1 VVLLEVLEVRL
12 EVLLLLLGGGLGLGG
27 GDLLGS
33 SVLLLVV
40 LNLLLVLLAL
50 HTLCLGLS
58 LLKLLGLSGGG
69 LLISDEHGLEK
80 ELVVLGPLLQRE
92 LGDDEGSVV
101 HALDLTLDGETS
113 FAFTS
118 LRDDVPGV
126 TGVGRD
132 HALKGLVV
140 DHPAEVGNDVASRE
154 VGGVGGPSRT
164 DSVASV
170 DKNEGD
176 DGHVEGGLN
185 GESVIVEVSKE
196 LIVIR
201 VEDGTGDLLELGK
214 DVTRRGRVLSSHTA
228 GSELTGGGK
237 EVDVVG
243 AAERLGHA
251 DDGTGKGHLSVMVS
265 TVLSDIS
272 SELGDLDLSLELPL
286 EAGEEDFPLGGLEA
300 VVNVG
305 DGPGVVGLGEEDE
318 LFVDKLGELDSL
330 LLALGV
336 VEEGVLL
343 KVVEPDLPVVDAGL
357 REGHVNKVATL
368 FVVLELREVDLVD
381 VEVGEVVLGLSRGG
395 STETLVVLN
404 GPTLGVI
411 VLLLPRLVLGEGE
424 EGLVLLALSH
434 LNNGGDELLE
444 ESLDVEE
451 GRPEVVNEVDDK
463 SLDVGSIVILISHD
477 HEVPVTERL
486 DVLLVVLNVELEAH
500 DVDDVLDLIVGHNL
514 LVVGLADVEGLTL
527 EGEDTVEV
535 AADNG
540 EPGHGKGLGRVS
552 LGDDEGTV
560 LGLDA
565 SSVVGVVE
573 LGNSDELDL
582 LGTTLPLELL
592 SHLELGKSEDVL
604 DDSRLVN
611 LLEELGVK
619 LALGAEGL
627 GASSEAVLRLRVEGG
642 VLNETVD
649 EDAQVVLDLLG
660 LNLASLVLLLDG
672 LDEVGGNLV
681 GNVRDVLSSLVGVDG
696 VNEGNLLSAPVGGGD
711 TDLPAVSD
719 LLEGGRGGD
728 SVVEV
733 NVVLK
738 GGNGEL

>member
-1 VVLLEVLEVRL
+1 
-12 EVLLLLLGGGLGLGG
+12 
-27 GDLLGS
+27 
-33 SVLLLVV
+33 
-40 LNLLLVLLAL
+40 
-50 HTLCLGLS
+50 
-58 LLKLLGLSGGG
+58 
-69 LLISDEHGLEK
+69 
-80 ELVVLGPLLQRE
+80 
-92 LGDDEGSVV
+92 
-101 HALDLTLDGETS
+101 
-113 FAFTS
+113 
-118 LRDDVPGV
+118 
-126 TGVGRD
+126 
-132 HALKGLVV
+132 
-140 DHPAEVGNDVASRE
+140 
-154 VGGVGGPSRT
+154 
-164 DSVASV
+164 
-170 DKNEGD
+170 
-176 DGHVEGGLN
+176 
-185 GESVIVEVSKE
+185 
-196 LIVIR
+196 
-201 VEDGTGDLLELGK
+201 
-214 DVTRRGRVLSSHTA
+214 
-228 GSELTGGGK
+228 
-237 EVDVVG
+237 
-243 AAERLGHA
+243 
-251 DDGTGKGHLSVMVS
+251 
-265 TVLSDIS
+265 
-272 SELGDLDLSLELPL
+272 
-286 EAGEEDFPLGGLEA
+286 
-300 VVNVG
+300 
-305 DGPGVVGLGEEDE
+305 
-318 LFVDKLGELDSL
+318 
-330 LLALGV
+330 
-336 VEEGVLL
+336 
-343 KVVEPDLPVVDAGL
+343 
-357 REGHVNKVATL
+357 
-368 FVVLELREVDLVD
+368 
-381 VEVGEVVLGLSRGG
+381 
-395 STETLVVLN
+395 
-404 GPTLGVI
+404 
-411 VLLLPRLVLGEGE
+411 
-424 EGLVLLALSH
+424 
-434 LNNGGDELLE
+434 
-444 ESLDVEE
+444 
-451 GRPEVVNEVDDK
+451 
-463 SLDVGSIVILISHD
+463 
-477 HEVPVTERL
+477 
-486 DVLLVVLNVELEAH
+486 
-500 DVDDVLDLIVGHNL
+500 
-514 LVVGLADVEGLTL
+514 VVGLADVEGLTL